1 MKNLRSKNNNNS
13 ASIRAVASTPTPS
26 LIVALLCI
34 FVTSTTASSKTKA
47 SFVPAARRHCCN
59 TNDNNA
65 FFRLSSRSSQ
75 GKRGSTVTAG
85 WVVGGS
91 TTPASDSSRR
101 IRMEDGMTLL
111 RSSRRMS
118 STRLHL
124 TYDENEDNDED
135 EEEDGLLENIYD
147 DEEEDDDDEKEG
159 EGNGLILDDM
169 IDSISWLPSVHNFF
183 DTSADSTKTSTRGSS
198 NRRRMDLFSSSSLP
212 QKKKEEKPKQIT
224 SIRKNAKIMPLFPFS
239 SKDIHIPHSEHSLS
253 IFEPRYIEL
262 FEHVLDSK
270 RLDGEPE
277 FAVTICHPMK
287 DGVFAQYGVI
297 FRVLDFMEVDS
308 NGNSDDGDED
318 NMDVIVD
325 FALNDLGGGDAAG
338 GIMDEDGDM
347 LDDIVGGSGGGGLSS
362 SNSKVKYIAHHEV
375 VGIVKIHQV
384 LNPEDWKSKDTYLRV
399 EASVVDDIIPAP
411 SSTSLGL
418 SDQEVKERVAAI
430 RLGESLEYGG
440 PLGSSPSSSKSSSSS
455 VDDIVTLHDS
465 FSELVTLQHDLNEDV
480 KFSKSSVETFS
491 QGVILASDS
500 SKSSS
505 SSQSFWITIMSWQQ
519 YTEQRI
525 LARHAELLSDFQDHL
540 MDYLGPDAPESIDIA
555 DLPIYLREEAT
566 EVERRV
572 KRELGPLRMELGL
585 GLQTLLEA
593 RNHEGRIKIL
603 NTLIKT
609 ELQRLRTKK
618 SMRAIFGDDD
628 DDDDDESLTITSL
641 NFDDDDA
648 DIDYDDVPMS
658 IVERQITEEAALVEQ
673 MRDRLELSFG
683 GNNDK
688 QEKSVDESQSVE
700 RTSHQ
705 SVFFDDFGDAFQ

>member
-34 FVTSTTASSKTKA
+34 FVTSTTASSTTKA

-147 DEEEDDDDEKEG
+147 DDEEEDDDDEKEG

-212 QKKKEEKPKQIT
+212 KKKKEEKPKQIT

-440 PLGSSPSSSKSSSSS
+440 PL
-455 VDDIVTLHDS
+455 
-465 FSELVTLQHDLNEDV
+465 
-480 KFSKSSVETFS
+480 
-491 QGVILASDS
+491 
-500 SKSSS
+500 
-505 SSQSFWITIMSWQQ
+505 
-519 YTEQRI
+519 
-525 LARHAELLSDFQDHL
+525 
-540 MDYLGPDAPESIDIA
+540 
-555 DLPIYLREEAT
+555 
-566 EVERRV
+566 
-572 KRELGPLRMELGL
+572 
-585 GLQTLLEA
+585 
-593 RNHEGRIKIL
+593 
-603 NTLIKT
+603 
-609 ELQRLRTKK
+609 
-618 SMRAIFGDDD
+618 
-628 DDDDDESLTITSL
+628 
-641 NFDDDDA
+641 
-648 DIDYDDVPMS
+648 
-658 IVERQITEEAALVEQ
+658 
-673 MRDRLELSFG
+673 
-683 GNNDK
+683 
-688 QEKSVDESQSVE
+688 
-700 RTSHQ
+700 
-705 SVFFDDFGDAFQ
+705 